1 MSIAYPELEDS
12 PTSADKK
19 NAFEIPKSE
28 DTNVVHAAST
38 GAVTGTMLMM
48 NIAGNLIAILAII
61 AMLDVWLGY
70 IGDKVDIFLSF
81 NAICEV
87 IFWPVAWL
95 MGIDPEDCTIVA
107 SLLGY
112 KIFANEFVAYEL
124 LAFTYRG
131 RISDRSYYIASYALS
146 GFSNFG
152 SIGVQLGGLTPLAPN
167 QGKNLAKLVFS
178 AMIVGNTACIMTAC
192 IAGLFYEG

>member
-1 MSIAYPELEDS
+1 MNKRGFTLIEVM
-12 PTSADKK
+12 
-19 NAFEIPKSE
+19 
-28 DTNVVHAAST
+28 VVLS
-38 GAVTGTMLMM
+38 
-48 NIAGNLIAILAII
+48 ILAII

-152 SIGVQLGGLTPLAPN
+152 SIGLIVTFYGQDDRWSLTFNGANEYPLYMVSVDETGEAISDSF
-167 QGKNLAKLVFS
+167 KF
-178 AMIVGNTACIMTAC
+178 
-192 IAGLFYEG
+192 